1 MPPKAHAHVTQP
13 DKVALLKRL
22 SRVEGQVRGIAVMVQ
37 DDRYCVDILTQITAV
52 RSALGSVAIELLR
65 NHAEG
70 CVANAI
76 AQGKGQPAIDELIT
90 VVERMS
96 R

>member
-1 MPPKAHAHVTQP
+1 MPPKARAHVTQP
-13 DKVALLKRL
+13 DKAALLKRL
-22 SRVEGQVRGIAVMVQ
+22 SRVEGQVRGVAVMVQ
-37 DDRYCVDILTQITAV
+37 EDRYCKDILTQITAV

-65 NHAEG
+65 NHTEG

-76 AQGKGQPAIDELIT
+76 SQGKGQASIDELMT
-90 VVERMS
+90 LVERMS

>member
-1 MPPKAHAHVTQP
+1 MPPKARAHATQP
-13 DKVALLKRL
+13 DKAVLLKRL
-22 SRVEGQVRGIAVMVQ
+22 SRVEGQVRGLAQMVQ
-37 DDRYCVDILTQITAV
+37 DDRYCIDILTQITAV

-76 AQGKGQPAIDELIT
+76 AQGKGQPSIDELLT
-90 VVERMS
+90 VVQRMS